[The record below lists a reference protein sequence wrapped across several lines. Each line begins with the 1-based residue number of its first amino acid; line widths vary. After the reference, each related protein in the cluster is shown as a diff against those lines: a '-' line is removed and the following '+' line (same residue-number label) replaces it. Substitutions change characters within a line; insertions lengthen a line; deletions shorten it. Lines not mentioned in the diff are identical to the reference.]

1 MIIEPTC
8 SNDVHFIFIR
18 HKNFFLSSKIT
29 KYTYFTSPGLTT
41 FTPYSFIVSGWS
53 PTRITKTTTLRS
65 QWPPNKPRMEPA
77 SLSAAS
83 SSVVDQPQDKPTDLS
98 MKSSNT
104 NHKKRFIPPPL
115 DLNARTFEAEPAS
128 ESARVPKSPGDLPR
142 ECLPIR
148 KR

>member
-1 MIIEPTC
+1 MIIESTC

-29 KYTYFTSPGLTT
+29 KYTYITSPGLTT

-77 SLSAAS
+77 LSAMTSTS
-83 SSVVDQPQDKPTDLS
+83 SAAVVIDQPQDKPTDLS
-98 MKSSNT
+98 MKST
-104 NHKKRFIPPPL
+104 NKKRFIPPPL

-128 ESARVPKSPGDLPR
+128 ETRVPKSPGDLPR